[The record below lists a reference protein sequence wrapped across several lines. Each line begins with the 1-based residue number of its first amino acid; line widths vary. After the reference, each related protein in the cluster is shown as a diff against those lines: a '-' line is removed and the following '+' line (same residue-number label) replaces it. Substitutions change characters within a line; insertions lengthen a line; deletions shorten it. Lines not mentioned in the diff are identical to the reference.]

1 MALGAVLNAISVLEQ
16 IYTYMIIGYILLSWF
31 PNARESF
38 IGNLLGKLTEPYL
51 GIFRRIIPSIGPI
64 DISPVVALIALQF
77 VVVGLKVVIGY
88 VLGPLLR

>member
-1 MALGAVLNAISVLEQ
+1 LALGAVLNAISVLEQ

>member
-1 MALGAVLNAISVLEQ
+1 MAIETITYFIGVLSQ

-51 GIFRRIIPSIGPI
+51 SIFRRIIPSIGPI
-64 DISPVVALIALQF
+64 DISPVVALIALNF
-77 VVVGLKVVIGY
+77 VVIGINVIIGY
-88 VLGPLLR
+88 ALRPFLG